1 MLSHTSL
8 KKQIPSSSIIL
19 LTFIF
24 VLNSFAA
31 EKTPGLLPVDTPSPD
46 IRYVYKVV
54 DNPKIELE
62 IHAFFPPNSAA
73 SSKKPAIVFFHG
85 GSWDHGGPSMHYH
98 QAKTLADRG
107 FMAFSAK
114 YRLINRKTK
123 GGNSPRECVK
133 DAKSAIR
140 WVRENAQ
147 KFGIDPQKI
156 AAAGASAG
164 GHLAAATAT
173 LSDYDEQGEDLAVS
187 SRPNSIVLIESVL
200 DNGPKGWGHRI
211 VEEYWQSISPFHNI
225 KKGHP
230 PTLIVDL
237 KGNLTDQTDLRHG
250 VAFRYAERVKE
261 VGTLCETYAVDEG
274 GPHMASMLGKHVT
287 PTALRIADFFV
298 KLDYIDAQHC
308 REINKGLQHKEVYE
322 ADVTEY
328 LAYLKKTF
336 PKRFDKERVNVRSV
350 LRSCSGNLYQIA
362 SDESVIKMHKMN
374 HFVYVDLRSAA
385 ISDKALESLKEMP
398 QLRVVKLDKSKVTG
412 VGLAHL
418 RELPFLDTL
427 GLAHFTRK
435 EFNAGVS
442 HLQTMPFLKTLDL
455 YGSSVTGEDLTPLNS
470 CPSLISLNL
479 RNCGALNDQSVKY
492 LGQLKGLKSL
502 NLQDTKLTDSALEE
516 IHSLLP
522 DCLIISK

>member
-237 KGNLTDQTDLRHG
+237 KGNLTDQTDVRHG

-287 PTALRIADFFV
+287 PTALRIADFF
-298 KLDYIDAQHC
+298 
-308 REINKGLQHKEVYE
+308 
-322 ADVTEY
+322 
-328 LAYLKKTF
+328 
-336 PKRFDKERVNVRSV
+336 
-350 LRSCSGNLYQIA
+350 
-362 SDESVIKMHKMN
+362 
-374 HFVYVDLRSAA
+374 
-385 ISDKALESLKEMP
+385 
-398 QLRVVKLDKSKVTG
+398 VKLDKSKVTG